1 MKIKLDDNFMV
12 EVDKN
17 AFDNMELI
25 DALALMD
32 EGNPL
37 AMSKVCDLVF
47 TKDTKIRIYDHC
59 RKDGRVPV
67 ADVSNLISEVFTKL
81 GQEEKN

>member
-1 MKIKLDDNFMV
+1 MKIKLNDDFMV

-47 TKDTKIRIYDHC
+47 TKDTKKRIYDHC

-67 ADVSNLISEVFTKL
+67 ADVSNLISEVFSKL